1 MAKKE
6 TAMSTNSPRT
16 MLARATLPVTV
27 GVTLFAA
34 SLWGQDST
42 VSQTAPSAATQSDDI
57 RLPYQLRVLELDS
70 AGGYITSGVL
80 KGEIQGRATVRFWF
94 ENEPSD
100 QPRTLRVRTH
110 WAVRAEP
117 ESDSFEA
124 DLRGTFEPVSG
135 QTHLVGTIT
144 SGPLRGQRVET
155 ESRLLNW
162 GPNGTTSNVDGVMT
176 IPQPTPVER

>member
-1 MAKKE
+1 
-6 TAMSTNSPRT
+6 MSTMSPRTLLART
-16 MLARATLPVTV
+16 MLAVTV
-27 GVTLFAA
+27 GVTLFPA

-42 VSQTAPSAATQSDDI
+42 VSQTAPSAATHSDDI

-80 KGEIQGRATVRFWF
+80 KGEIQGQATVRFSF
-94 ENEPSD
+94 GNENEPSD
-100 QPRTLRVRTH
+100 QPGTLRVRTH

-144 SGPLRGQRVET
+144 SGPLQGQRVET

-176 IPQPTPVER
+176 IRAN

>member
-1 MAKKE
+1 
-6 TAMSTNSPRT
+6 MSTRSPRALLART
-16 MLARATLPVTV
+16 MLAAT
-27 GVTLFAA
+27 VTLFPA

-42 VSQTAPSAATQSDDI
+42 VSQTAPSAATRSDDI

-70 AGGYITSGVL
+70 AGAYITSGVL

-94 ENEPSD
+94 EKDEPSD
-100 QPRTLRVRTH
+100 QPGTLRVHTH

-144 SGPLRGQRVET
+144 SGPLQGQRVET
-155 ESRLLNW
+155 ESRLLNF
-162 GPNGTTSNVDGVMT
+162 GPAGTTSNVDGVMT
-176 IPQPTPVER
+176 IGGCPLGT

>member
-1 MAKKE
+1 
-6 TAMSTNSPRT
+6 MSTNSPRT
-16 MLARATLPVTV
+16 MLARAMLPVTV

-42 VSQTAPSAATQSDDI
+42 VSQAAPSAATRSDDI

-100 QPRTLRVRTH
+100 QPGTLRVHTH
-110 WAVRAEP
+110 WAVQAEP

-144 SGPLRGQRVET
+144 SGPLQGQRVET
-155 ESRLLNW
+155 ESRLLNF

-176 IPQPTPVER
+176 IVQPTSVGR

>member
-1 MAKKE
+1 
-6 TAMSTNSPRT
+6 MSTTSPRTLLART
-16 MLARATLPVTV
+16 MLAVTV
-27 GVTLFAA
+27 GVTLFPA

-42 VSQTAPSAATQSDDI
+42 VSQTAPSAATRSDDI

-80 KGEIQGRATVRFWF
+80 KGEIQGRASVRFSF
-94 ENEPSD
+94 ANEPSD
-100 QPRTLRVRTH
+100 QPGTPGTLRVRTH

-144 SGPLRGQRVET
+144 SGPLQGQRVET

-176 IPQPTPVER
+176 IARPT